1 VSKIDG
7 GLRQLF
13 RAKLPGFDWVSI
25 ESGSTGG
32 GIPDSNYCVRTN
44 DITGIEGWIEHKQT
58 DGWAVTL
65 RPEQVGWIA
74 RRVRCGGRVWVAVRR
89 RTVGGPRQGEAADQL
104 WLLHGRHAVAAKA
117 TGLRGPWATPGT
129 VHTWHGGPAAWDWR
143 AIAAVLVT

>member
-1 VSKIDG
+1 VSKING

-74 RRVRCGGRVWVAVRR
+74 RRVALRRSGVGCGAAAYIGRPTAGR
-89 RTVGGPRQGEAADQL
+89 GG
-104 WLLHGRHAVAAKA
+104 
-117 TGLRGPWATPGT
+117 
-129 VHTWHGGPAAWDWR
+129 
-143 AIAAVLVT
+143 